1 MSVKAAAG
9 STALIGALGI
19 IVIAFSASELFNE
32 MTAIRMELR
41 DEMHV
46 FKVIN
51 VAESLFVLAAYGRAW
66 TLLFFSPF

>member
-19 IVIAFSASELFNE
+19 VIVAFSASQLFSE
-32 MTAIRMELR
+32 MAAIRMELR

-46 FKVIN
+46 FKVRH
-51 VAESLFVLAAYGRAW
+51 VAGEKAH
-66 TLLFFSPF
+66 LL